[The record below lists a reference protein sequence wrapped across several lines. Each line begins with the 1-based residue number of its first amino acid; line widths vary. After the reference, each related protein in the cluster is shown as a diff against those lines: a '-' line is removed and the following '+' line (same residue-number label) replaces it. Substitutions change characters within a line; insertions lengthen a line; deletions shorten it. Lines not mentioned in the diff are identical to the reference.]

1 MRLRA
6 GFIVLALAACEPA
19 PDPDYRGQ
27 NTVPVEAMAVD
38 SAAADSGALDSAFI
52 AIERE
57 SGGQLGVAAVVVE
70 NGRTVGHRDGEAFP
84 MASTYKLPIALA
96 VLAQVDS
103 GRISLDDTVRL
114 TPADYRLGP
123 SPVTESLPA
132 GGGTVTVRRMLESMM
147 MFSDNT
153 ATDALMRLAGG
164 PPAVMAHLRARGVEG
179 LRVDRYEG
187 QVYLEYNGI
196 TEATPPV
203 TWTPERVQAWIDSVP
218 PAQKQAARDRFFAD
232 VRDTSTPDAMAT
244 LLVQVQRGEW
254 ISPTSRGFLLDA
266 MRRSPTGTRRIRAG
280 VPRDTEVADKT
291 GTIGRTTND
300 VALVTL
306 PDGTHV
312 ALAVFVRNST
322 KTNEQVE
329 PAIAAAAR
337 AVYAHFT
344 GTGRSRAVT
353 GPARDSTTV
362 ARDTAPARD
371 SAAARDSAPRE

>member
-1 MRLRA
+1 VRFRA
-6 GFIVLALAACEPA
+6 AAIVLALAACEPG

-27 NTVPVEAMAVD
+27 NTVPVEGITVD
-38 SAAADSGALDSAFI
+38 SAAADSGALDSAFT

-57 SGGQLGVAAVVVE
+57 SGGQLGVSAVVVE
-70 NGRTVGHRDGEAFP
+70 NGRSVGHRDGEAFP
-84 MASTYKLPIALA
+84 MASTFKLAVALT

-114 TPADYRLGP
+114 APADYRLGP
-123 SPVTESLPA
+123 SPVTGNLPA

-147 MFSDNT
+147 MYSDNT
-153 ATDALMRLAGG
+153 ATDALMRMAGG
-164 PPAVMAHLRARGVEG
+164 PQAVMAHLRTRGVEG

-187 QVYLEYNGI
+187 QVFLDYNGI
-196 TEATPPV
+196 TEPPPPV
-203 TWTPERVQAWIDSVP
+203 TWTRERVQAWIDSVP
-218 PAQKQAARDRFFAD
+218 HPVKQAGRERFFAD
-232 VRDTSTPDAMAT
+232 PRDTSTPDAFAA
-244 LLVQVQRGEW
+244 LLVQLQRGEW

-280 VPRDTEVADKT
+280 VPAGTEVADKT

-312 ALAVFVRNST
+312 ALAVFVRNSS
-322 KTNEQVE
+322 KSNEQVE

-337 AVYAHFT
+337 AVYGHFA
-344 GTGRSRAVT
+344 GTGGGRAAT
-353 GPARDSTTV
+353 RQPADSTAKADSTSPADSS
-362 ARDTAPARD
+362 ARP
-371 SAAARDSAPRE
+371 EE

>member
-6 GFIVLALAACEPA
+6 GWIVLALAACEPG

-27 NTVPVEAMAVD
+27 NTVPVEGISVD
-38 SAAADSGALDSAFI
+38 SAAADSGALDSAFT

-57 SGGQLGVAAVVVE
+57 SGGQLGVSAVVVE
-70 NGRTVGHRDGEAFP
+70 NGRNVGHRDGEAFP
-84 MASTYKLPIALA
+84 MASTFKLPVALA

-123 SPVTESLPA
+123 SPVTEGLPA
-132 GGGTVTVRRMLESMM
+132 GGGPVTVRRMLESMM

-164 PPAVMAHLRARGVEG
+164 PRAVMEHLRTRGVEG
-179 LRVDRYEG
+179 IRVDRYEG
-187 QVYLEYNGI
+187 QVYLDYNGI

-203 TWTPERVQAWIDSVP
+203 EWTREQVQAWIDSVP
-218 PAQKQAARDRFFAD
+218 PAQKQAARERFFAD
-232 VRDTSTPDAMAT
+232 VRDTATPDGFAA
-244 LLVQVQRGEW
+244 LLGQVQRGEW

-280 VPRDTEVADKT
+280 VPAGTEVADKT

-306 PDGTHV
+306 PDGKHV
-312 ALAVFVRNST
+312 ALAIFVRNST
-322 KTNEQVE
+322 KTNAQVE

-337 AVYAHFT
+337 AVYEHFA
-344 GTGRSRAVT
+344 GTGGRT
-353 GPARDSTTV
+353 PAR
-362 ARDTAPARD
+362 TAPAD
-371 SAAARDSAPRE
+371 SAAQRAQPRDSAP

>member
-6 GFIVLALAACEPA
+6 AAIVLALAACEPG

-27 NTVPVEAMAVD
+27 NTVPVEGITVD
-38 SAAADSGALDSAFI
+38 SAAADSGALDSAFT

-57 SGGQLGVAAVVVE
+57 SGGQLGVSAVVVE

-84 MASTYKLPIALA
+84 MASTFKLPLALT

-114 TPADYRLGP
+114 APADYRLGP
-123 SPVTESLPA
+123 SPVTENLPA

-147 MFSDNT
+147 MHSDNT

-164 PPAVMAHLRARGVEG
+164 PQAVMAHLRTRGIEG

-187 QVYLEYNGI
+187 QVFLDYNGI
-196 TEATPPV
+196 TEPPPV
-203 TWTPERVQAWIDSVP
+203 TWTRERVQAWIDSVP
-218 PAQKQAARDRFFAD
+218 QPQKQAARERFFAD
-232 VRDTSTPDAMAT
+232 PRDTSTPDAFTA
-244 LLVQVQRGEW
+244 LLVQLQRGEW

-280 VPRDTEVADKT
+280 VPQGTEVADKT
-291 GTIGRTTND
+291 GTIGRITND
-300 VALVTL
+300 VALITL

-312 ALAVFVRNST
+312 ALAVFVRNSSR
-322 KTNEQVE
+322 TNEQVE
-329 PAIAAAAR
+329 PSIAAAAR
-337 AVYAHFT
+337 AVYEHFA
-344 GTGRSRAVT
+344 GTGGRRAAT
-353 GPARDSTTV
+353 RQPADSTLK
-362 ARDTAPARD
+362 AD
-371 SAAARDSAPRE
+371 SAAPADASARPRE

>member
-1 MRLRA
+1 VRLRA
-6 GFIVLALAACEPA
+6 GWIVLALAACEPR

-27 NTVPVEAMAVD
+27 NSVPVEEMAVD
-38 SAAADSGALDSAFI
+38 SAAADSGALDSAFA

-70 NGRTVGHRDGEAFP
+70 NGRKVSHRDGEAFP
-84 MASTYKLPIALA
+84 MASTFKLPVALA
-96 VLAQVDS
+96 VLARVDS
-103 GRISLDDTVRL
+103 GRISLDDSVTL

-123 SPVTESLPA
+123 SPVTEDLPA
-132 GGGTVTVRRMLESMM
+132 GGGPVTVRRMLESMM

-164 PPAVMAHLRARGVEG
+164 PQAVMAHLRTRGVEG
-179 LRVDRYEG
+179 LRIDRYEG
-187 QVYLEYNGI
+187 QVFLDYNGV
-196 TEATPPV
+196 TEAVPPV
-203 TWTPERVQAWIDSVP
+203 AWTRERVQAWIDSVP
-218 PAQKQAARDRFFAD
+218 QAQKQAARERFFAD
-232 VRDTSTPDAMAT
+232 VRDTSTPDAFAA

-280 VPRDTEVADKT
+280 VPAGTEVADKT

-322 KTNEQVE
+322 KPNAQVE

-337 AVYAHFT
+337 AVYEHFA
-344 GTGRSRAVT
+344 GTGGGRAAT
-353 GPARDSTTV
+353 RQPADSTP
-362 ARDTAPARD
+362 PAD
-371 SAAARDSAPRE
+371 SATPGDSSARPRN

>member
-1 MRLRA
+1 VRLPA
-6 GFIVLALAACEPA
+6 ALVLLALAACEPA

-27 NTVPVEAMAVD
+27 NTVPVEGMQVD
-38 SAAADSGALDSAFI
+38 SAAADSGALDSAFT

-57 SGGQLGVAAVVVE
+57 SGGELGVSAVMVE

-103 GRISLDDTVRL
+103 GRISLDDTVHL

-123 SPVTESLPA
+123 GPVSERLPA
-132 GGGTVTVRRMLESMM
+132 SGGTVTVRRMMESMM

-164 PPAVMAHLRARGVEG
+164 PQAVMAHLRARGVEG
-179 LRVDRYEG
+179 MRVDRYEG
-187 QVYLEYNGI
+187 QVYLDYNGV
-196 TEATPPV
+196 TGAPPPV
-203 TWTPERVQAWIDSVP
+203 EWTPRRVRGWIDSVP
-218 PAQKQAARDRFFAD
+218 AAQKQAARDRFFAD
-232 VRDTSTPDAMAT
+232 VRDTSTPDAMAA
-244 LLVQVQRGEW
+244 LLVQLQRGER
-254 ISPTSRGFLLDA
+254 ISPASRGFLLDA
-266 MRRSPTGTRRIRAG
+266 MRRSPTGSRRIRAG

-291 GTIGRTTND
+291 GTIGRVTND
-300 VALVTL
+300 VGLVRL
-306 PDGTHV
+306 PDGTHL

-322 KTNEQVE
+322 KSNEQVE

-344 GTGRSRAVT
+344 GTGRPSAVT
-353 GPARDSTTV
+353 GQPRDSV
-362 ARDTAPARD
+362 GVPRDTATRRD
-371 SAAARDSAPRE
+371 TAAARG